1 MIQDPV
7 ELVLVMWNS
16 DEEEE
21 VSGLNHD
28 LTTNRGAADV
38 GENCSDLRDMD
49 SPGVGCGD
57 VDGGDTL
64 GVARIAR
71 TFCKSVQY
79 PLSVIK

>member
-1 MIQDPV
+1 MAQDPV
-7 ELVLVMWNS
+7 EQVLVMVNS
-16 DEEEE
+16 EEEE

-28 LTTNRGAADV
+28 LTTNPAADV
-38 GENCSDLRDMD
+38 WENCSDLGDMD

-57 VDGGDTL
+57 TL
-64 GVARIAR
+64 RVARIGR